1 MNFRFSKY
9 KKNKEKKEGDSRR
22 KVAVIV
28 SIAIIIAVV
37 GACVAAAAV
46 AAGNR
51 IDVRIIDE
59 DAGENML
66 VNVPENYSFSI
77 EKKKP
82 MDDVKAKDFVVYDIE
97 GNPVKTSNSDADDTI
112 KINAPQKGYEVGGI
126 YTLDLQDKGSFQE
139 EDYHKAKKITFLVA
153 QKETRE
159 VTYRDGVLQPK
170 DSDVKVSKDTI
181 SLKGKYN
188 NGDIIIADTNKDD
201 IDEIYQLKD
210 VHMENGTTK
219 AGYEDLDAE
228 NVYKKVNIFY
238 SDYVDFRDAEIDEDA
253 LLGSLHEMG
262 VLDAFTEEVYAA
274 DDSDIDVTVEKK
286 GKNEFC
292 FHVTL
297 KDPKDKDKK
306 LKITFSVKCQSLAK
320 YDEKI
325 AMVDNSLTFT
335 SGMEFSVEGKDSE
348 QVEKSIKKALQDY
361 KNNESL
367 ESSQGQY
374 EVPFVPI
381 KIPLVG
387 PICINLE
394 LGLTSDVMFSAEFNA
409 GVDASLTFSQG
420 IIYDVKK
427 QEERKKY
434 ADITGDIEAH
444 LMVSGELDAF
454 AGIYGDASLDIPLLI
469 KLGVDAKAGPYLE
482 SQGCFSVKGIPKDIK
497 SKGYYKIEIGV
508 SCKANWTI
516 KVLVLD
522 EKSNPIVEKKR
533 PLAQYSKYLD
543 LKDVSLKDQYYLTD
557 AGVTLGTLT
566 ANYHNIIENKDQN
579 AAIEKY
585 QLFIDDNAITVE
597 NGVVQDDLT
606 EGEHKVKLEWEYE
619 GDKFNFE
626 KNIKV
631 IEYSPW
637 DQFDKVSKYIG
648 MSADRLCSKYNMSE
662 DTECGYGWSGTFYE
676 SDLNLLLS
684 FSSRVWYTEPYGCSG
699 VRNVYDGEAVCTG
712 VGGNASQLM
721 GVDEKISVSDMEQL
735 LDCKFRHFNPN
746 QDDTI
751 EAGDS
756 IAKSYV
762 GDFYRKGEHYSIVFQ
777 VDTKGI
783 IVPGDLCEVWIY
795 EPICLI

>member
-1 MNFRFSKY
+1 MNFRFLKHT
-9 KKNKEKKEGDSRR
+9 KNKENKVGHSRR

-28 SIAIIIAVV
+28 SVAIVVAVV

-59 DAGENML
+59 DAGEYML
-66 VNVPENYSFSI
+66 VNVPENYSFAI
-77 EKKKP
+77 EKSKSNN
-82 MDDVKAKDFVVYDIE
+82 DVKAKDFVVYDIE
-97 GNPVKTSNSDADDTI
+97 GNPVKTSNSDAGDVI
-112 KINAPQKGYEVGGI
+112 KVSAPQKGYKVGGL

-219 AGYEDLDAE
+219 AGHEDPDAE

-297 KDPKDKDKK
+297 KDPKDKGKK

-361 KNNESL
+361 KNNESQ

-387 PICINLE
+387 QICINLE

-648 MSADRLCSKYNMSE
+648 MSAEHLCEKYNMYE
-662 DTECGYGWSGTFYE
+662 GEYTLYGLDGALYE
-676 SDLNLLLS
+676 SDLNIKLGFKSCVWWSQNIGCAGWQDNFNASEPCTGIKGTALNVLGIQQNIS
-684 FSSRVWYTEPYGCSG
+684 ASELASMMGTDFRILDEARDFDFDHINYLAEFKHKGVKYMMLCSSKRGSG
-699 VRNVYDGEAVCTG
+699 VISPE
-712 VGGNASQLM
+712 
-721 GVDEKISVSDMEQL
+721 DECEIWL
-735 LDCKFRHFNPN
+735 
-746 QDDTI
+746 
-751 EAGDS
+751 
-756 IAKSYV
+756 
-762 GDFYRKGEHYSIVFQ
+762 YSPV
-777 VDTKGI
+777 
-783 IVPGDLCEVWIY
+783 
-795 EPICLI
+795 CLI